1 MLKNNNNLLIA
12 IDSLYALSD
21 NFFLELKK
29 INSLYTIDFL
39 LINTSGNINTI
50 QKIKKLILD
59 FKDAK
64 IIEINR
70 INNLSTLFKASYTI
84 VRKFLN
90 KEYIVLMGSNINPE
104 ERLLIKTL
112 SNKSI
117 YFGLMP
123 TTPPIIRE
131 FVFDDFNNINNNL
144 KDKSIIL
151 FDNIQGIFFRV
162 FKKLFFIFFAYD
174 IDQVALRNGYLNYS
188 LAKAHFTIN
197 NYWAFLLKN
206 EYQNQNVIVF
216 DDYYYEIVKH
226 DYIFNTKQ
234 KNNNLRLL
242 ILGPVNEE
250 SFIVIFNSINKLKN
264 IFSINKIS
272 VRPHPS
278 HLDIA
283 IKFELFLKIN
293 YQQINI
299 VNCDI
304 PFYDQAQ
311 QYDIILSY
319 ASSALNSLLL
329 NKNIYIII
337 DELYNEIEFG
347 LPGVNPHKIVGTY
360 YGFNKE
366 YSFLDLSGNW
376 YCKYI
381 SPISSIEDHKNIS
394 FYDAFLNEINKN

>member
-1 MLKNNNNLLIA
+1 MLKKYNNLLIA
-12 IDSLYALSD
+12 IDSVYALSD

-29 INSLYTIDFL
+29 INSLYPIDFL
-39 LINTSGNINTI
+39 LINTAGNINTI
-50 QKIKKLILD
+50 QKIKKLILE
-59 FKDAK
+59 FKNAK

-70 INNLSTLFKASYTI
+70 INNLNTLFKALYTI

-112 SNKSI
+112 SKKSI

-123 TTPPIIRE
+123 TTPPIIRQ
-131 FVFDDFNNINNNL
+131 FVFDDLNNINKNL
-144 KDKSIIL
+144 KDKSIFF
-151 FDNIQGIFFRV
+151 FDNIQEIIYRV
-162 FKKLFFIFFAYD
+162 FKKLFFIFYAYD
-174 IDQVALRNGYLNYS
+174 IDQVAIRNGYVNYN

-216 DDYYYEIVKH
+216 DDYYEIVMQ

-234 KNNNLRLL
+234 INDNLSLL
-242 ILGPVNEE
+242 ILGPVYEE
-250 SFIVIFNSINKLKN
+250 SFIVIFNSINNLKN

-278 HLDIA
+278 HLDISK
-283 IKFELFLKIN
+283 KFELFLKIN

-299 VNCDI
+299 VTCDI

-319 ASSALNSLLL
+319 ASSALNSILR

-347 LPGVNPHKIVGTY
+347 LPGVNPHKIVGSY

-366 YSFLDLSGNW
+366 YSFLDPSGNW

-381 SPISSIEDHKNIS
+381 SPVSSIEDHKKVS
-394 FYDAFLNEINKN
+394 FYDAFVNEINKN